1 MTMTS
6 EQFESK
12 ILELKTGFEAHIVQN
27 NTSLMT
33 MMAGLMEE
41 NLKKV
46 GDMLKDR
53 TDSKSEESTPAVKTE
68 GEAPTASGSKT
79 KEDPTLIL
87 KKIGKIDDTGV
98 KESSKFASLKE
109 VDNQIVD
116 GQIFTWTA
124 WDLRQY
130 CRV

>member
-1 MTMTS
+1 
-6 EQFESK
+6 
-12 ILELKTGFEAHIVQN
+12 
-27 NTSLMT
+27 
-33 MMAGLMEE
+33 
-41 NLKKV
+41 
-46 GDMLKDR
+46 MLKDR

-116 GQIFTWTA
+116 GQIFKQRVLDYLDCMGLKTA
-124 WDLRQY
+124 LQSLRIDSIDLTDRG
-130 CRV
+130 RK